1 MKFLLDVRRLLS
13 VIFNQQTPP
22 DLEQVW
28 RDFTDRVKSLFGMKS
43 SQKKPSSMGS
53 SSKPSPDGKG
63 FIFSFALFLTIALT
77 IWFLSG
83 FYVVGANQ
91 QAVELLFGRYVR
103 TLDPGLHWHWP
114 FPIESREIYG
124 ITNVRTVQL
133 GYRDNPEDIDKDEA
147 TMLTDDENIINIQF
161 SVQYSVRDVK
171 KFAFNNSST
180 PDDWVRKASESAMRE
195 VVGRHVMDYVLYGGR
210 ADISE
215 RCRTLIQDI
224 LDRYETGI
232 QVIKVNLQNAQ
243 PPEQVQ
249 DAFSDAVKAV
259 QDRERQKNEGQTY
272 ANSII
277 PRAKGDASRI
287 LLTAEGYKQRVVDVA
302 KGDSRRFEEV
312 LEAYKRNPKITED
325 RLYLDAM
332 SNVLKRS
339 SKVYVSSH
347 ASQNLLYLPLDKI
360 IPVGDKKSVSSSAS
374 DNYSPPATDHTDN
387 FEAKSS
393 NVSREPQSSH
403 RDDVAII
410 LKSRERG
417 ERL

>member
-1 MKFLLDVRRLLS
+1 MKFLLDIRRLLGA
-13 VIFNQQTPP
+13 IFNQQTPP

-28 RDFTDRVKSLFGMKS
+28 RDFIDRLKSLLGMKS
-43 SQKKPSSMGS
+43 SQKKVSNVG
-53 SSKPSPDGKG
+53 PSPTPSPEGKG
-63 FIFSFALFLTIALT
+63 FIFSFAIFFSVALT

-91 QAVELLFGRYVR
+91 QAVELLFGKYVR

-161 SVQYSVRDVK
+161 SVQYAVRDVK

-215 RCRTLIQDI
+215 RCRTLIQNI

-232 QVIKVNLQNAQ
+232 QIIKVNLQNAQ

-277 PRAKGDASRI
+277 PRAKGNASRI
-287 LLTAEGYKQRVVDVA
+287 LLTAEGYRQRVVDVA
-302 KGDSRRFEEV
+302 KGDSRRFDEI

-332 SNVLKRS
+332 SNVLKKS
-339 SKVYVSSH
+339 SKVYISSRS
-347 ASQNLLYLPLDKI
+347 SQNLLYLPLDKI
-360 IPVGDKKSVSSSAS
+360 IPVNNDRKPSSTEDSAS
-374 DNYSPPATDHTDN
+374 TASSNDTS
-387 FEAKSS
+387 EAKTD